1 MENTTSVTK
10 HLDSGINATRTVF
23 NMLRVINDAQ
33 YDNNVDKIELIR
45 LVRAEFEKYVKNED
59 AIFSRVAKELNDSL
73 NDK

>member
-33 YDNNVDKIELIR
+33 YDNNVDKVELIR